1 MIPITLPGS
10 PVQGVGGT
18 RVAPELK
25 RLLSRE
31 GLGGENGF
39 PNYFLSSHQERLII
53 FLIINHALILGK
65 APRVPQSSAIKGG
78 TPSPWFIG

>member
-1 MIPITLPGS
+1 MGGHRCHLPPPSNLTFRRCLGQGGSTLLIPITLPGS

-53 FLIINHALILGK
+53 FFDN
-65 APRVPQSSAIKGG
+65 
-78 TPSPWFIG
+78 